1 MCSNAVTA
9 LALILASTRAE
20 LVNFFLFS
28 KITRKKEVNNASNL
42 QAILASSPTVTTLL
56 QYFVTS
62 NMAEL
67 GEMVIRKS
75 RATKTIF
82 ILSKFSSS
90 VNGKNSGEEMR
101 RLSTLHSR

>member
-1 MCSNAVTA
+1 MVLGEQLCRDWEMD
-9 LALILASTRAE
+9 LGIFI
-20 LVNFFLFS
+20 FFQNTDFVKFS
-28 KITRKKEVNNASNL
+28 GFVGYNLEKVFLKKGLSNL

-67 GEMVIRKS
+67 GEMVIRKPKM
-75 RATKTIF
+75 TKTIF

-90 VNGKNSGEEMR
+90 VNGKNSVR
-101 RLSTLHSR
+101 K